1 MARGRGTHITDRL
14 SGTLEGERCRYHIY
28 VLSTKRATTKKQQ
41 LLPPQLMGA
50 PETIARIEA
59 GGKEKK

>member
-28 VLSTKRATTKKQQ
+28 VLRTKRATKKNSN
-41 LLPPQLMGA
+41 LPPQLMGA